1 MAVSEAE
8 VHELRRDGE
17 ARGLDDVDTT
27 LQSYAEILGYV
38 VHEARSHG
46 WDVNDYVELLVR
58 ATDLPRED
66 IRQARDVLQ
75 ALGYP
80 PELMKLLTALARKA
94 KPKPPS
100 WIERRRAAEAVR

>member
-1 MAVSEAE
+1 MSVSVAE
-8 VHELRRDGE
+8 VDELRREGE
-17 ARGLDDVDTT
+17 ARGLDDADTT
-27 LQSYAEILGYV
+27 LQSYAEILGYA
-38 VHEARSHG
+38 VHEARGHG

-58 ATDLPRED
+58 ATDLSRED

-80 PELMKLLTALARKA
+80 PQLTKLLTALVRKA

-100 WIERRRAAEAVR
+100 WIERIRRRPRLP